1 MGSFFAELKRRQMF
15 RVAAA
20 YAVVAWLLLQVVNN
34 VAPVLDL
41 PVWVARAFLLALVI
55 GFPIALLF
63 VWMRDLGPSVTAGPR
78 AVTTKLDYV
87 LAGGLI
93 LVIGLLSYQ
102 QLASSGAP
110 VAQDKEGTEDTA
122 QPAGQTG
129 VSIAVLPFAN
139 VSGDASR
146 EFFSDG
152 MTDEISGA
160 LAKVRDLRVIA
171 RTSAFEFKGQ
181 NRNVRAIGESLGAN
195 HLIEGSVRQAGNRV
209 RITAQLVRVGD
220 GVQLWSENYDREL
233 TDIFAVQEDI
243 ARAIAGALRV
253 PLGLGESERLLSTST
268 GNLDSYQQYLRA
280 RALFRARNIEQTI
293 AVLEPVVARDPTY
306 APAWGLLG
314 LAYGW
319 TILRNPIIVTG
330 SVEEAREAVRIAAD
344 KAQNA
349 AREAIRLDPSHAGG
363 YIALAFNEDDDRG
376 RFAESEDLRLK
387 ALSLDPGE
395 PESLERYAF
404 LLARL
409 GRTQQ
414 ALRIKEQLKT
424 LEPFVPAY
432 NTSYAGYLINLG
444 QIDPAIAILEGIT
457 GDSSANV
464 ELARAYAAQGRYAAA
479 ADKLLGMPRT
489 AGDADRSEIEE
500 AARLLR
506 SAPAALSSSERVPLR
521 RGAFMF
527 VYAHVGAFDRILE
540 IAERE
545 QQISPGAGISFVFW
559 SQAFA
564 PLRKMERFKA
574 LVRRMGLVDYWRAR
588 GWPDLCRPV
597 GADDFECE

>member
-1 MGSFFAELKRRQMF
+1 MGGFFAELKRRQMF

-20 YAVVAWLLLQVVNN
+20 YAVVAWLLLQIINN

-41 PVWVARAFLLALVI
+41 PVWVARALLLALVI

-63 VWMRDLGPSVTAGPR
+63 VWMRELEHADASMPR
-78 AVTTKLDYV
+78 AATTKLDYV

-93 LVIGLLSYQ
+93 LVIGLVSYQ
-102 QLASSGAP
+102 QLMSPPSSGPAP
-110 VAQDKEGTEDTA
+110 REQSVQGPVSPPSA
-122 QPAGQTG
+122 AGKIT
-129 VSIAVLPFAN
+129 IAVLPFEN
-139 VSGDASR
+139 LSGDPAQK
-146 EFFSDG
+146 FFSDG
-152 MTDEISGA
+152 MTEEITAA
-160 LAKVRDLRVIA
+160 LAKIPNLLLVGRLSLLEDDKKKDFAALRQTLGV
-171 RTSAFEFKGQ
+171 SYL
-181 NRNVRAIGESLGAN
+181 IGGSLRR
-195 HLIEGSVRQAGNRV
+195 EGDRV
-209 RITAQLVRVGD
+209 RITAQLVQTD
-220 GVQLWSENYDREL
+220 NGVNVWTESYDRQL
-233 TDIFAVQEDI
+233 TSIFATQEDI

-319 TILRNPIIVTG
+319 TILRNPIVATG

-404 LLARL
+404 LLARV

-414 ALRIKEQLKT
+414 ALRIKEQVKT

-432 NTSYAGYLINLG
+432 NSSYAAYLVNVG
-444 QIDPAIAILEGIT
+444 QINSAIAIFEGIT
-457 GDSSANV
+457 GDSSVNV
-464 ELARAYAAQGRYAAA
+464 ELARAYAAEGRYAAA
-479 ADKLLGMPRT
+479 ADKLLEMLRT
-489 AGDADRSEIEE
+489 AGDAERPEIEE

-506 SAPAALSSSERVPLR
+506 SAPAALSSSEHVPL

-540 IAERE
+540 IAERD

-574 LVRRMGLVDYWRAR
+574 LAQRMGIVDY
-588 GWPDLCRPV
+588 
-597 GADDFECE
+597 